1 MYFFLVEYEG
11 KIIGSYKKMY
21 DAESFILS
29 CLQNNFMK
37 GSALV
42 HTYRANSCFR
52 LKTKKVSL
60 ESYTTKLFDN
70 GFNEETTY
78 SNSSSSTNSL
88 SYESSS
94 NLESSINTI
103 VTTTDTNADA
113 DTKTSTPIKV
123 IYEPVKKP
131 VNIDYSNP
139 AVIEMAKQ
147 KIDLQH
153 KINLLKKQKEKI
165 EESKNVYENDLKLYK
180 MFKQSKET
188 NNDFVVPELFSKKY
202 IVMQM
207 LELENKLS
215 WENFSKN
222 YQQENY
228 YGDYFSSNSYEDMFV
243 NKLETSSSSSAG
255 TDTTDTIE
263 EEFNINTDS
272 D

>member
-29 CLQNNFMK
+29 CLHNNFMK
-37 GSALV
+37 ESALV
-42 HTYRANSCFR
+42 HIYRANSCFR

-60 ESYTTKLFDN
+60 KPYTKLSN
-70 GFNEETTY
+70 NNFNEETTY
-78 SNSSSSTNSL
+78 SNSSSSTDLL

-94 NLESSINTI
+94 NLESSANTI
-103 VTTTDTNADA
+103 VTTTDTNAD
-113 DTKTSTPIKV
+113 TKTSTPVKV
-123 IYEPVKKP
+123 IYEPVKKQ

-153 KINLLKKQKEKI
+153 KINLLKKQKERI

-188 NNDFVVPELFSKKY
+188 NNDFVVPELFAKKY
-202 IVMQM
+202 DVMQM
-207 LELENKLS
+207 LEQENKLS
-215 WENFSKN
+215 WDNFSKN